1 MAKHTSSPDDFRVQE
16 SAVFQ
21 TKEAKLDRKNSVL
34 KGVKV
39 LGWKSVKGRIYD
51 RDAVE
56 AAASLYDGAKVNL
69 NHAASDGSDF
79 SPPNVKVQ
87 DRFGRLRKPRVTNDG
102 LFADLHYNPA
112 HIWAGTF
119 EWFADNEPDV
129 LGLSHDAILRG
140 PMDGAGN
147 RVIRAIPKVFSVDL
161 VADPGSTK
169 GLHEG
174 AADTDGEK
182 SKADDAEV
190 DASVDMDDLDAF
202 DDGDD
207 ATDEHR
213 EKIAEL
219 IRGYVCDAAIDK
231 KQLRDKVLAALDLID
246 EGESSEDEPNPEK
259 DKESMSTKTDDN
271 KPEAT
276 HAGQESAVIDP
287 KEFNALRDQVTK
299 LSTELTESKKLNED
313 FRAKEDA
320 RNDREKAKSYAKDK
334 GIPDKLITD
343 LFLDQMVRATESGF
357 DGVIA
362 DRKIQSGLSVKSPT
376 QINGGDS
383 TPAYESFAKSVF
395 GGSK

>member
-1 MAKHTSSPDDFRVQE
+1 
-16 SAVFQ
+16 
-21 TKEAKLDRKNSVL
+21 
-34 KGVKV
+34 
-39 LGWKSVKGRIYD
+39 
-51 RDAVE
+51 
-56 AAASLYDGAKVNL
+56 
-69 NHAASDGSDF
+69 
-79 SPPNVKVQ
+79 
-87 DRFGRLRKPRVTNDG
+87 
-102 LFADLHYNPA
+102 
-112 HIWAGTF
+112 
-119 EWFADNEPDV
+119 
-129 LGLSHDAILRG
+129 
-140 PMDGAGN
+140 
-147 RVIRAIPKVFSVDL
+147 
-161 VADPGSTK
+161 
-169 GLHEG
+169 
-174 AADTDGEK
+174 
-182 SKADDAEV
+182 
-190 DASVDMDDLDAF
+190 
-202 DDGDD
+202 
-207 ATDEHR
+207 
-213 EKIAEL
+213 
-219 IRGYVCDAAIDK
+219 
-231 KQLRDKVLAALDLID
+231 
-246 EGESSEDEPNPEK
+246 
-259 DKESMSTKTDDN
+259 MSTKTDDN